1 MKKNAIVG
9 ATGMIG
15 KPVTQAFVDAGYEVS
30 AFVRNIERARK
41 VLPEAVQLVQG
52 DLENLLKLEIFLKDA
67 DYLYLNL
74 SPDKK
79 AGPKKWQP
87 EREGLANVLAIA
99 KKMGVKRVGFISSI
113 VQRYQ
118 GVNNFDWWIF
128 EIKNLAVDKIKESGL
143 PYVIFYP
150 SNVMETL
157 PATIQ
162 GNKLLYA
169 GKPQYKNW
177 WIAGYDYGKQ
187 IAKAFEVIPTDE
199 NREYVIQGP
208 EALTFHE
215 ASDIFLQYYSNQK
228 LTPMK
233 VPLWLI
239 KFFGIFSKEANYA
252 GHIIEALDKYPE
264 KFEAQRAWD
273 ELGKPETTVAQF
285 AKSL

>member
-1 MKKNAIVG
+1 MKKIAFVG

-15 KPVTQAFVDAGYEVS
+15 KPVAHALVDAGYSVS
-30 AFVRNIERARK
+30 ALVRNVEKARK
-41 VLPEAVQLVQG
+41 VLPESIQFVQG
-52 DLENLLKLEIFLKDA
+52 DLENLLKLENFLKDV

-74 SPDKK
+74 APYKK

-99 KKMGVKRVGFISSI
+99 KKMGIKRVGFLSSI

-118 GVNNFDWWIF
+118 GMNNFDWWIF
-128 EIKNLAVDKIKESGL
+128 EIKNLAVDKVKESGL

-157 PATIQ
+157 PSTIQ
-162 GNKLLYA
+162 GNKLLYG

-187 IAKAFEVIPTDE
+187 VAKAFEIIPNGE

-215 ASDIFLQYYSNQK
+215 ASDIFLQYYSRQK

-233 VPLWLI
+233 VPLWAI
-239 KFFGIFSKEANYA
+239 KFFGIFSKEANYG

-264 KFEAQRAWD
+264 KFEADRTWD
-273 ELGKPETTVAQF
+273 ELGKPSITVEQF